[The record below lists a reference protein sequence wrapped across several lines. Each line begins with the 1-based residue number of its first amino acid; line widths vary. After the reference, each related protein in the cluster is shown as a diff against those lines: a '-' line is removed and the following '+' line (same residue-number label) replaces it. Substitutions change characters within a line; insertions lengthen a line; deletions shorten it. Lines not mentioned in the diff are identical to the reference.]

1 MTNEVDL
8 PDWVEG
14 GEYPADVAGWKT
26 LTLKKYE
33 MTAKENRIWLRCE
46 FGNGDGIRADLSQN
60 IFTSPQTDGE
70 KKANQIT
77 FGRLGGLWKA
87 AGLVEADYPAASR
100 PRDIAKALTAYEG
113 ELTVDVMCKTND
125 RGYVEATRFRKV
137 QAAA

>member
-14 GEYPADVAGWKT
+14 GEYPADVSGWKT

-33 MTAKENRIWLRCE
+33 MTAKEKRVWLRCE
-46 FGNGDGIRADLSQN
+46 FSNGDGVRADLSQN
-60 IFTSPQTDGE
+60 LFTSPATDGE

-77 FGRLGGLWKA
+77 FGRLKDLWKA
-87 AGLVEADYPAASR
+87 AGLAEGDYPAPN
-100 PRDIAKALTAYEG
+100 PRAIAQALNAYEG